1 MSPEPVLAERA
12 YLLLKADIMAGR
24 FAPGTILNERAL
36 APEYGVSV
44 SPLRDGAQRIVG
56 ENMLEIVPG
65 GGYRVPPLTQDAL
78 RDLYRWHGHLV
89 RLVLKTNRP
98 VLEVEVQRYAGP
110 GTDGSA
116 IATAATN
123 LFLAI
128 AQASDD
134 HEHRRALRSATER
147 LHIARLG
154 EVRVLRNLAEELQ
167 AVGIATISGRGHD
180 HFEALWAYHRRRIR
194 RVGRIWEAIS
204 S

>member
-24 FAPGTILNERAL
+24 FASGAILNEKVL
-36 APEYGVSV
+36 AAEYGVSV
-44 SPLRDGAQRIVG
+44 SPLRDAAQRLVG
-56 ENMLEIVPG
+56 EHMLEIAFG
-65 GGYRVPPLTQDAL
+65 GGYRLPAMTPDAL

-89 RLVLKTNRP
+89 RLILKASRSATAP
-98 VLEVEVQRYAGP
+98 EAHHYADME
-110 GTDGSA
+110 TDGHA
-116 IATAATN
+116 IAMAATN

-128 AQASDD
+128 AQACDD

-167 AVGIATISGRGHD
+167 AVEIATVSGRGHD
-180 HFEALWAYHRRRIR
+180 RFEALWAYHRRRIR
-194 RVGRIWEAIS
+194 RVDRICEAIS

>member
-24 FAPGTILNERAL
+24 FASGSIINERAL
-36 APEYGVSV
+36 AAEYGVSV
-44 SPLRDGAQRIVG
+44 SPLRDAAQRLVG
-56 ENMLEIVPG
+56 EHMLEIAFG
-65 GGYRVPPLTQDAL
+65 GGYRLPTITTDAL

-89 RLVLKTNRP
+89 RLILKANR
-98 VLEVEVQRYAGP
+98 LAIDFDAKSYARTEV
-110 GTDGSA
+110 DGQA

-123 LFLAI
+123 LFGAI
-128 AQASDD
+128 AQASGD

-147 LHIARLG
+147 LHVVRLV
-154 EVRVLRNLAEELQ
+154 EVRVLPNLVEELR
-167 AVGIATISGRGHD
+167 AVGIATISGRGPD
-180 HFEALWAYHRRRIR
+180 RFEALWAYHRRRIR